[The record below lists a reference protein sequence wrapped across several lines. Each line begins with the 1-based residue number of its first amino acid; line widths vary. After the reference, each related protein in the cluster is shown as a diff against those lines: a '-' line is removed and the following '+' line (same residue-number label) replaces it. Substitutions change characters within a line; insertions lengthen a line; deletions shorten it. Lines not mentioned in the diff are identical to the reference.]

1 MNAAEIRKMSVYE
14 RLQAMEIFWD
24 SLLDDEVEISS
35 PEWHREILGERLK
48 AIEEGQAELVSISDL
63 KTTGTE

>member
-1 MNAAEIRKMSVYE
+1 MNATEIRKMSVDE
-14 RLQAMEIFWD
+14 RLQAMEILWD
-24 SLLDDEVEISS
+24 SLLDDEIEISS
-35 PEWHREILGERLK
+35 PDWHREILRERLR

>member
-1 MNAAEIRKMSVYE
+1 MNATEIRKMSVDE
-14 RLQAMEIFWD
+14 RLQAMEILWD

-35 PEWHREILGERLK
+35 PDWHREILRERLR

>member
-1 MNAAEIRKMSVYE
+1 MNATEIRKMSVDE
-14 RLQAMEIFWD
+14 RLQAMEILWD

-35 PEWHREILGERLK
+35 PDWHREILRERLRT
-48 AIEEGQAELVSISDL
+48 IEEGQAELVSISDL